1 MDYPKLNNVE
11 AFPVEYRGQKLI
23 CLRDPRNIKG
33 NALFVSPT
41 TLFII
46 QHFDGKHS
54 IVDIQKSY
62 MERFRSIL
70 FTDDLKKLI
79 RQLDDSLLLQSERYL
94 QHQRSIQEEFERSIL
109 REPSHAG
116 LSYPRERE
124 ELEKWL
130 DSFFANASQRGPASS
145 SNGRITGLIS
155 PHIDLK
161 RGGRSYALAYREL
174 IDHPE
179 VDVFMI
185 FGTSHYAEV
194 DNPFLLTRKNFKS
207 PFGEVET
214 DLDLIQ
220 MLTKT
225 CEWDLFEGETAH
237 ITEHSIEFQVVFL
250 QYLFG
255 RRRQFK
261 ILPILCNSF
270 HRMIKNGD
278 SPEDDPRV
286 STFLGSVKDIISTL
300 GSKVFVIAGAD
311 LAHVGQKF
319 GDSEPVNES
328 TLRWIKERDLLSLSF
343 TEQINADGFYRS
355 IEEEK
360 DRRKICG
367 LSPIYSLLSTID
379 AKNGKLIDYDQALE
393 PDTGSVVTFASVGF
407 YA

>member
-1 MDYPKLNNVE
+1 MDYPKLNNID

-62 MERFRSIL
+62 MERFRSLL
-70 FTDDLKKLI
+70 FTDDIKKLI
-79 RQLDDSLLLQSERYL
+79 KQLDESLLLQSEHYQECQKRI
-94 QHQRSIQEEFERSIL
+94 REEFEKSIF
-109 REPSHAG
+109 RETSHAG
-116 LSYPRERE
+116 LSYPRDRE
-124 ELEKWL
+124 ELAKWL
-130 DSFFANASQRGPASS
+130 DNFFENAKQQHATNSEKEK
-145 SNGRITGLIS
+145 ITGLIS
-155 PHIDLK
+155 PHIDFK
-161 RGGRSYALAYREL
+161 RGGTSYALAYKEL
-174 IDHPE
+174 IDHTE
-179 VDVFMI
+179 ADVFII

-194 DNPFLLTRKNFKS
+194 DNPFLLTKKHFKS

-214 DLDLIQ
+214 DIELIE
-220 MLTKT
+220 MLKKS
-225 CEWDLFEGETAH
+225 CDWDPFEGEVAH

-250 QYLFG
+250 QYLF
-255 RRRQFK
+255 RNRKQFK

-270 HRMIKNGD
+270 QKLIQNGN
-278 SPEDDPRV
+278 SPEDDVKV
-286 STFLGSVKDIISTL
+286 STFLRSMNEIITTL
-300 GSKVFVIAGAD
+300 GHRVFLIAGAD

-319 GDSEPVNES
+319 GDAEPVNES
-328 TLRWIKERDLLSLSF
+328 TLRWVKERDLASLSF
-343 TEQINADGFYRS
+343 IEQINADGFYRS

-379 AKNGKLIDYDQALE
+379 AKKGKLIDYDQALE
-393 PDTGSVVTFASVGF
+393 PDTGSVVSFASVGF

>member
-1 MDYPKLNNVE
+1 MDYPKLNNIE
-11 AFPVEYRGQKLI
+11 AFPVEYQGQKLI

-70 FTDDLKKLI
+70 FTDDIKKLI

-94 QHQRSIQEEFERSIL
+94 AHQRSIREEFEGSIL
-109 REPSHAG
+109 RDSSHAG

-124 ELEKWL
+124 ELGKWL
-130 DSFFANASQRGPASS
+130 DSFFENASQLRPSS
-145 SNGRITGLIS
+145 SENGRIAGLIS
-155 PHIDLK
+155 PHIDFK
-161 RGGRSYALAYREL
+161 RGGRSYAFAYREL
-174 IDHPE
+174 IDHTE
-179 VDVFMI
+179 ADVFII

-194 DNPFLLTRKNFKS
+194 ENPFLLTRKNFKT
-207 PFGEVET
+207 PFGEVQT
-214 DLDLIQ
+214 DVELVER
-220 MLTKT
+220 LTT
-225 CEWDLFEGETAH
+225 SCDWDLFEGEMAH
-237 ITEHSIEFQVVFL
+237 ITEHSIEFQIVFL

-255 RRRQFK
+255 NRKQLK

-270 HRMIKNGD
+270 QRMIQNGH
-278 SPEDDPRV
+278 SPEDDPKV
-286 STFLGSVKDIISTL
+286 STFLKSINEIIKTL
-300 GSKVFVIAGAD
+300 GDRVFIIAGAD

-319 GDSEPVNES
+319 GDPWPVNES
-328 TLRWIKERDLLSLSF
+328 TLRWIKERDLLSLSY

-393 PDTGSVVTFASVGF
+393 PDTGSVVSFASVGF
-407 YA
+407 YT